1 MAASNTRRSDEMN
14 EPTARSY
21 AAGSQPE
28 AKRKEEKTVSNQL
41 TRRDFAIRTAGLG
54 LAGFGVAGFGLATG
68 IAPAATLAEAEQA
81 SRSETSPAI
90 ADPYSLV
97 DPELLPALKQ
107 FPAYDLSLEMVGK
120 FRQFVG
126 LPPLPAPAPQ
136 PVERHIPWPH
146 GAPEVRAP
154 EVRLWIVDPA
164 PFDKDK
170 PLLLHMHGGGFM
182 MTDPNLM
189 PRLQGIATD
198 CHCVVVSVDYRL
210 APETRYPGALEDN
223 YAALKWVHAHAAE
236 LGIDRSRIAVGGESA
251 GAGHA
256 ASLAIHAR
264 DHNKRDR
271 HKRDHNEEDVP
282 ICFQLLIYP
291 QLDDRTGSSRPAP
304 PAIGNF
310 LWTASANRLA
320 WSSLL
325 GVPAGSSK
333 VPAAAVPARV
343 ASLAGLPPAWIGVGS
358 IDLFVEED
366 MEYARRLVHGGVA
379 TELLVVRG
387 AFHGFDLLV
396 PDAEVSQQFSASWKS
411 ALRRAF
417 ATS

>member
-1 MAASNTRRSDEMN
+1 M
-14 EPTARSY
+14 
-21 AAGSQPE
+21 
-28 AKRKEEKTVSNQL
+28 SNQL
-41 TRRDFAIRTAGLG
+41 TRRAFAIRTAAFG
-54 LAGFGVAGFGLATG
+54 LAGFGRAMTL
-68 IAPAATLAEAEQA
+68 APAAALAEAQQA
-81 SRSETSPAI
+81 SRSETSPPV

-97 DPELLPALKQ
+97 DPELLPVLKQ
-107 FPAYDLSLEMVGK
+107 SPAFELSAEMVRN
-120 FRQFVG
+120 FRQMPG
-126 LPPLPAPAPQ
+126 MPPLPAPAPQ
-136 PVERHIPWPH
+136 PVERHIPGPP
-146 GAPEVRAP
+146 GAP
-154 EVRLWIVDPA
+154 EVRLWIVEPGVLDPA
-164 PFDKDK
+164 PLEKGK

-189 PRLQGIATD
+189 PRLQEIATD

-223 YAALKWVHAHAAE
+223 YAVLKWVHAHAAE

-264 DHNKRDR
+264 DRNKRDR
-271 HKRDHNEEDVP
+271 NKEDVP

-304 PAIGNF
+304 PAIGRF
-310 LWTASANRLA
+310 MWTASANRLA
-320 WSSLL
+320 WGSLL

-333 VPAAAVPARV
+333 VPVAAVPARV
-343 ASLAGLPPAWIGVGS
+343 ASVAGLPPAWIGVGA
-358 IDLFVEED
+358 IDLFAEED
-366 MEYARRLVHGGVA
+366 MEYARRLVHAGVA

-396 PDAEVSQQFSASWKS
+396 PDAEVSKQFSSSWKS
-411 ALRRAF
+411 ALRKAF
-417 ATS
+417 ATGKAV

>member
-1 MAASNTRRSDEMN
+1 MSRESELTIGFAL
-14 EPTARSY
+14 
-21 AAGSQPE
+21 
-28 AKRKEEKTVSNQL
+28 SNQL
-41 TRRDFAIRTAGLG
+41 TRRDFGIRT
-54 LAGFGVAGFGLATG
+54 AGFGLAMG
-68 IAPAATLAEAEQA
+68 LAPAATLAEAEQA
-81 SRSETSPAI
+81 SRSETSPAV

-97 DPELLPALKQ
+97 DPELLPTLKQ
-107 FPAYDLSLEMVGK
+107 FPAFDLSAEMVVK
-120 FRQFVG
+120 FRQTPG
-126 LPPLPAPAPQ
+126 MPPLPVPAPQ
-136 PVERHIPWPH
+136 PVERHIPGPP
-146 GAPEVRAP
+146 GAP
-154 EVRLWIVDPA
+154 EVRLWVVDPA
-164 PFDKDK
+164 PLEKGK

-182 MTDPNLM
+182 MTDPGWM

-210 APETRYPGALEDN
+210 APETRYPGSLEDN

-251 GAGHA
+251 GGGHA

-264 DHNKRDR
+264 DRNK
-271 HKRDHNEEDVP
+271 EDVP

-291 QLDDRTGSSRPAP
+291 QLDDRTGSSHPAP
-304 PAIGNF
+304 PAIGHF
-310 LWTASANRLA
+310 MWTASANRFA

-333 VPAAAVPARV
+333 VPVAAVPARV
-343 ASLAGLPPAWIGVGS
+343 ASVAGLPPAWIGVGS

-366 MEYARRLVHGGVA
+366 MEYARRLVHAGVA

-396 PDAEVSQQFSASWKS
+396 PDAGVSQQFSASWKS
-411 ALRRAF
+411 ALRKAF
-417 ATS
+417 ASGTGV